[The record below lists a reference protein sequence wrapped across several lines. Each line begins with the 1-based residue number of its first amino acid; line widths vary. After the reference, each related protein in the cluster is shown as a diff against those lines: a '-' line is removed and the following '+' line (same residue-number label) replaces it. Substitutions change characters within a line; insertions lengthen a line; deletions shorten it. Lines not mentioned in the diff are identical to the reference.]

1 MLHSWLAQDL
11 ARQNARE
18 LERAASRHRLLAE
31 LGGGATPAWPRR
43 MRELVARP
51 LRAFSRA
58 TQSASDAA
66 CTAATRLEG
75 RSA

>member
-1 MLHSWLAQDL
+1 MLHPWLAHDL
-11 ARQNARE
+11 ARERAQE
-18 LERAASRHRLLAE
+18 LERAASRHRLLANLDE
-31 LGGGATPAWPRR
+31 NMTSAWPAR
-43 MRELVARP
+43 MRGFAALP

-58 TQSASDAA
+58 TYAISDAA